1 MVLELRVDALLG
13 VLGGAAALM
22 AALRG
27 FELWAT
33 RAVARADAR
42 AVANVSRRSVDAAR
56 SVDVTHANGHD

>member
-33 RAVARADAR
+33 NAVARADAR
-42 AVANVSRRSVDAAR
+42 AVAEVARADVARRSVDA
-56 SVDVTHANGHD
+56 TNANGHD